1 MMKKIVLIF
10 VIIIAIL
17 SSFCYIYSQKKITK
31 NKKIASYDKY
41 QKLLDTEIPGTDLAS
56 LINESI
62 DKNKTNEVNS
72 ENGLYIE
79 NDDNSMIIEIKFI
92 ESDNPI
98 RGEKIYLNGIDRF
111 IELYGSSNFK
121 CTKVDFHKKN
131 YEIKYL
137 YFEEMP
143 DSENTNTNSN

>member
-1 MMKKIVLIF
+1 MKKIVLIF

-92 ESDNPI
+92 ESDN
-98 RGEKIYLNGIDRF
+98 
-111 IELYGSSNFK
+111 
-121 CTKVDFHKKN
+121 
-131 YEIKYL
+131 
-137 YFEEMP
+137 FEEMP
-143 DSENTNTNSN
+143 DSENTNENTNSN

>member
-1 MMKKIVLIF
+1 MKKIVLIF

-62 DKNKTNEVNS
+62 DKNKTNEVSS

-143 DSENTNTNSN
+143 DSENTNSN

>member
-1 MMKKIVLIF
+1 MKKIVLIF

-41 QKLLDTEIPGTDLAS
+41 QKMLDTEIPGTDLAS

-62 DKNKTNEVNS
+62 DKNKTNEVSS

>member
-1 MMKKIVLIF
+1 MKKIVLIF

-72 ENGLYIE
+72 DNGLYIE

>member
-1 MMKKIVLIF
+1 MKKIVFIF

>member
-1 MMKKIVLIF
+1 MKKIVLIF

-62 DKNKTNEVNS
+62 DKNKTNEVSS
-72 ENGLYIE
+72 ENGIYIE

>member
-1 MMKKIVLIF
+1 MKKIVLIF

>member
-1 MMKKIVLIF
+1 MKKIVLIF

-41 QKLLDTEIPGTDLAS
+41 QKMLDTEIPGTDLAS

-62 DKNKTNEVNS
+62 DKNKTNEVSS

-79 NDDNSMIIEIKFI
+79 NDDNSKIIEIKFI

>member
-1 MMKKIVLIF
+1 MKKIVLIF

-62 DKNKTNEVNS
+62 DKNKTNEVSS

-131 YEIKYL
+131 CEIKYL

>member
-1 MMKKIVLIF
+1 MKKIVLIF

-62 DKNKTNEVNS
+62 DKNKTNEVSS

-143 DSENTNTNSN
+143 DLENTNTNSN

>member
-1 MMKKIVLIF
+1 MKKIVLIF

-92 ESDNPI
+92 ESDNQI

>member
-1 MMKKIVLIF
+1 MKKIVLIF

-62 DKNKTNEVNS
+62 DKNKTNEVSS